1 MRSRIRSAILVGAT
15 VSTLAVVL
23 SGCTPPDSGS
33 EAPEEGAVA
42 LETVH
47 FVNPLPSTPL
57 WAQFSQCM
65 SDQAEAAGLDYTES
79 GPSAAQAGDATVMIQ
94 QIQDAAAQGKDAI
107 ITFPVSAA
115 FGPVLQDAQDQGI
128 ITGTLYGDGS
138 PESGATVN
146 GGVDWGI
153 IGEQYVEAMAAQ
165 GGDQYIGLVAEG
177 PTGVGK
183 SWIDGVKAAAEKTDN
198 VTIVAEVFIG
208 ADSAK
213 AVSETSSMLIAY
225 PEITIVASNTGVM
238 TAGAVSAIDTLG
250 LQDEVKLLAINNANG
265 GPEALKDGHAI
276 GLYLQD
282 FCQLG
287 QDMIDGVIRAAA
299 GEDVGTVL
307 VNAKFATVDDVDA
320 LIEQGWG

>member
-15 VSTLAVVL
+15 VSTLAVAL
-23 SGCTPPDSGS
+23 SGCTPPD
-33 EAPEEGAVA
+33 EGTGPAEGEIT
-42 LETVH
+42 LETLH

-57 WAQFSQCM
+57 WAEFGQCM
-65 SDQAEAAGLDYTES
+65 GEQAAANDLDYTES

-94 QIQDAAAQGKDAI
+94 QIQDAVAQGKDAI
-107 ITFPVSAA
+107 VTFPLSAA
-115 FGPVLQDAQDQGI
+115 FGPVLLDAQEQGI
-128 ITGTLYGDGS
+128 ITGTVYGDGT

-198 VTIVAEVFIG
+198 VHIVAEVFIG

-213 AVSETSSMLIAY
+213 AVSETTSMLIAY
-225 PEITIVASNTGVM
+225 PEITLVASNTGVM

-250 LQDEVKLLAINNANG
+250 LQDEVRILAINNANG

-282 FCQLG
+282 LCQLAK
-287 QDMIDGVIRAAA
+287 DIVDGVVRAAG
-299 GEDVGTVL
+299 GEEVGTVL
-307 VNAKFATVDDVDA
+307 VNAEFATVENVDE